1 MRVTRTQ
8 WVRKDRRE
16 VYNTGI
22 LGIRSVHHV
31 KTHPQRDSP
40 VKGNMTRDFNKQRR
54 ERDDMRP
61 YARKQPPRRPG
72 EERFARPDR
81 PRLNRE
87 TVDRAWENGAQVN
100 HADYHTRTGNSRPG
114 SPYGQRQRF
123 SDQNG
128 RNNSTSGYRR
138 DYESNHFERE
148 QEDRG
153 RGNDRYHYSPG
164 NGGQRSRSYN
174 NGRFDEPRSN
184 GYQRRERDGRPDFR
198 EQGYD
203 RSYPTREQG
212 YTGRSSRYGERDT
225 RSSHYNG
232 RGQRPSSGGAPYET
246 RTPRRNYSRPRE
258 QEQFEGD
265 YERFHSFEERPARSQ
280 AGAQRFERRPA
291 QERHVTR
298 LPDGRVLKGSRPA
311 QRKNAQFWTEIA
323 EDTDAL
329 VPHPHGNRQAARTQ
343 RAAGRK
349 RERKASSAPA
359 SGDNVP
365 RPSQRGFKWPRTE
378 PEPEE

>member
-1 MRVTRTQ
+1 
-8 WVRKDRRE
+8 
-16 VYNTGI
+16 
-22 LGIRSVHHV
+22 
-31 KTHPQRDSP
+31 
-40 VKGNMTRDFNKQRR
+40 MTRDFNKQRR

-61 YARKQPPRRPG
+61 YVRKQPPRRPG

-114 SPYGQRQRF
+114 RPYGQRQRF

-153 RGNDRYHYSPG
+153 RGNDRYHYSPD

-174 NGRFDEPRSN
+174 NGRFDEPRPN
-184 GYQRRERDGRPDFR
+184 GYRQRERDGRPDFR

-212 YTGRSSRYGERDT
+212 YTGRSSRYAERDN
-225 RSSHYNG
+225 RSSRYNG
-232 RGQRPSSGGAPYET
+232 RSQRPSSDGAPYET
-246 RTPRRNYSRPRE
+246 RAPRRNYRQRE
-258 QEQFEGD
+258 QEQFEGE

-280 AGAQRFERRPA
+280 TGAQRFERRPP

-298 LPDGRVLKGSRPA
+298 LPDGRVLKGPRPA

-323 EDTDAL
+323 EDTETL
-329 VPHPHGNRQAARTQ
+329 IPHPHGNRQA
-343 RAAGRK
+343 GRK
-349 RERKASSAPA
+349 REKKASSAPA
-359 SGDNVP
+359 SESNVP
-365 RPSQRGFKWPRTE
+365 RPSQRGFKWPR